1 MRAIFDKVVFGN
13 KVVVADVMEA
23 DQVGNLPGTAA
34 FSMKG
39 GSVVSNLVK
48 QPKLVSMHYGGRI
61 MWVCRNGV
69 ASTWFPGRQ
78 SGGPSCSENLHHL
91 QVEAVRN
98 VLLLVS
104 EENPVISI
112 VHFQELFNVLF

>member
-23 DQVGNLPGTAA
+23 DQVGNLPGTAT

-48 QPKLVSMHYGGRI
+48 QPKLVRMHGGGHV
-61 MWVCRNGV
+61 MWVCHNGV
-69 ASTWFPGRQ
+69 VSTWVPGRQ
-78 SGGPSCSENLHHL
+78 SG
-91 QVEAVRN
+91 
-98 VLLLVS
+98 
-104 EENPVISI
+104 
-112 VHFQELFNVLF
+112 